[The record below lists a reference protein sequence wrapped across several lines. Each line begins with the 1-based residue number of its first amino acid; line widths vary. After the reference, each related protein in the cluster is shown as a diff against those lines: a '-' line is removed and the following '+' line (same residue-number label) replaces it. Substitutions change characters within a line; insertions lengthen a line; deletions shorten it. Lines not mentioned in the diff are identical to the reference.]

1 MELHY
6 KVFILIISVAM
17 TSCSSLPN
25 LPKFDFDN
33 SVSNNVL
40 DESFDGYDDELG
52 GFEIEDG
59 AKDFA
64 KCATTTE
71 CNLLWDVAKE
81 WLTEKSDYRGDL
93 KTNTNNFLKTTS
105 FPNKKKA
112 DKISFEVTKIPSG
125 KKNIIQI
132 EAVCPKNCSNF
143 IDREF
148 YAFNN
153 FLRSH
158 LIAFK
163 KGDISY
169 AKNEDSSISSSTAS
183 SESKIDIDVSDL
195 TEKPQNSI
203 LEKDLLSDK
212 IEITKTNK
220 KRYIGK
226 VAESLIDEHSCH
238 KLSEINLVKKTKNRE
253 LYEVNCIIKVKRMIY
268 DCGPNGCE
276 VLQ

>member
-1 MELHY
+1 M
-6 KVFILIISVAM
+6 S
-17 TSCSSLPN
+17 SCSSLPS

-33 SVSNNVL
+33 SANNNVL
-40 DESFDGYDDELG
+40 DENFNGYDDGLVE
-52 GFEIEDG
+52 FEIEDG

-64 KCATTTE
+64 KCITTTE
-71 CNLLWDVAKE
+71 CNFLWNVAKE
-81 WLTEKSDYRGDL
+81 WLTKKSDYRGDL
-93 KTNTNNFLKTTS
+93 TTNTNNFLKTT
-105 FPNKKKA
+105 PPLNKNNA

-125 KKNIIQI
+125 KKNIIRI
-132 EAVCPKNCSNF
+132 EAVCSENCNNY

-153 FLRSH
+153 FLKSH
-158 LIAFK
+158 LIALK
-163 KGDISY
+163 KGEINY
-169 AKNEDSSISSSTAS
+169 TKNEDSSIAPVAES
-183 SESKIDIDVSDL
+183 SESEIDIDISDL
-195 TEKPQNSI
+195 NENPQNSI
-203 LEKDLLSDK
+203 LEKNLLNDK

-220 KRYIGK
+220 KKYIDK

-238 KLSEINLVKKTKNRE
+238 KLSEINLVKKTKNKE

>member
-1 MELHY
+1 MKLHY
-6 KVFILIISVAM
+6 KIFILIISIA
-17 TSCSSLPN
+17 TSSCSSLPG
-25 LPKFDFDN
+25 LPEIKFDN
-33 SVSNNVL
+33 SVANKVL
-40 DESFDGYDDELG
+40 HDSFDGYDDELG
-52 GFEIEDG
+52 GFAIEDG

-64 KCATTTE
+64 KCTNTTE

-93 KTNTNNFLKTTS
+93 TTNTNNFLKTTPLS
-105 FPNKKKA
+105 NKKKA

-125 KKNIIQI
+125 EKNIIKI
-132 EAVCPKNCSNF
+132 EAICPKNCSNY

-158 LIAFK
+158 LVAFK
-163 KGDISY
+163 KGVINYTNKESLSV
-169 AKNEDSSISSSTAS
+169 APKEK

-195 TEKPQNSI
+195 TEDSQKSI
-203 LEKDLLSDK
+203 LDENLLSNK
-212 IEITKTNK
+212 IEITNTNK
-220 KRYIGK
+220 KKYIGK
-226 VAESLIDEHSCH
+226 VAESLIDKHSCH

-268 DCGPNGCE
+268 DCKPDGCE